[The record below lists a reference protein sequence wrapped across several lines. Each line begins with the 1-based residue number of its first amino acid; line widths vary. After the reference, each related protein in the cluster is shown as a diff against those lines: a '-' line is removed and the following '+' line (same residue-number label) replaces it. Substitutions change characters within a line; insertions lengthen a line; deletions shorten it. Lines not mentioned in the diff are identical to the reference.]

1 MDVDD
6 GMAER
11 IRTIRRL
18 HDLTQEELAAAAGVS
33 KSLLSKVEAGTKRGS
48 WALAVAIGRAV
59 RVDPVALIGRTAPAN
74 GDDER
79 AAETLP
85 ALRQAVATFDD
96 PGDPIGPA
104 RSLRELAHDVERLNR
119 LRLDAS
125 YAQLSV
131 QLPPLLAELS
141 RAVHETA
148 GDDRRR
154 AYWLLAA
161 AWRCA
166 DALAFKLGHMDLSAL
181 TVERIRWA
189 AERSDDDLMI
199 GTGAY
204 VRGQTY
210 LVSRSWDAGLRA
222 LTAAGKPLER
232 RASTDPRAAAVYG
245 ALHMRA
251 AVVAA
256 RGQMADAA
264 WSHMQLAA
272 AAADVVGKD
281 VEWYYTSFGPSNTKI
296 HETAVA
302 IELGDA
308 REALRR
314 AGDWQPAAGVP
325 AERASHWLIDLA
337 RAQVLDGRYREAT
350 GSLMRARS
358 RAPQHTRTNMLTRQS
373 VRTILRRGGRPTA
386 EATGLATWLGIAV

>member
-1 MDVDD
+1 MDVDG

-33 KSLLSKVEAGTKRGS
+33 KSLLSKVESGARPGS

-59 RVDPVALIGRTAPAN
+59 RVDPVAIIGRTAPA
-74 GDDER
+74 DTEDER
-79 AAETLP
+79 AAAALP
-85 ALRQAVATFDD
+85 ALRQAVAAYDD
-96 PGDPIGPA
+96 PGEPIGPP
-104 RSLRELAHDVERLNR
+104 RELRALAHDVERLSR

-125 YAQLSV
+125 YAHLAE
-131 QLPPLLAELS
+131 QLPSLLAELG
-141 RAVHETA
+141 RAVYETT
-148 GDDRRR
+148 GDDRRQ

-166 DALAFKLGHMDLSAL
+166 DALAFKTGHHDLSAL

-189 AERSDDDLMI
+189 AERSEDDLMV
-199 GTGAY
+199 GTSAY

-210 LVSRSWDAGLRA
+210 LVTQSWNAGLRA
-222 LTAAGKPLER
+222 LTAAAQPLAR
-232 RASTDPRAAAVYG
+232 RASTDPRSAAVYG

-251 AVVAA
+251 AVIAA
-256 RGQMADAA
+256 RGGMPDAA
-264 WSHMQLAA
+264 WSHMQLATV
-272 AAADVVGKD
+272 AADVVSRD
-281 VEWYYTSFGPSNTKI
+281 VEYFYTSFGPSNTRI
-296 HETAVA
+296 HEMTVAV
-302 IELGDA
+302 ELGDA

-314 AGDWQPAAGVP
+314 AGDWQPPANVP

-337 RAQVLDGRYREAT
+337 RAQVWDGRYRDAT
-350 GSLMRARS
+350 SSLMQARA
-358 RAPQHTRTNMLTRQS
+358 RAPQHTRTNPLSRQS

-386 EATGLATWLGIAV
+386 EVTGLATWLGIAV